1 MNKKKILLVDDEAS
15 LRDTISDLLSLSNYA
30 VKTAANGQDALEIL
44 DHWTPDIIISDI
56 MMPIMDGHLFY
67 VIVKESNMLNQIP
80 FIFLTAKNDKV
91 EKEKCILN
99 GANLFISKPFKIE
112 NLIAIIEIKI
122 ERFNKKLTYN
132 ANT

>member
-15 LRDTISDLLSLSNYA
+15 LRDTISDLLTFKNYS

-67 VIVKESNMLNQIP
+67 EIVKESSMLNQIP

-91 EKEKCILN
+91 KKEKCILN

-112 NLIAIIEIKI
+112 NLISIIELKT